1 MTEKEKADMIELH
14 VHLDG
19 SLRPETIWELAMIR
33 DGKAPAADLE
43 GLVTLMQ
50 APVPCSSLSEYLS
63 RFALP
68 LNYLQ
73 TDVALERVAF
83 ELTEDLAREGV
94 EYAEIRFAPQ
104 LSTELGLSQMEVTE
118 AVAAGVKRGM
128 AAYPGIKAGLLL
140 CCMRGSDEGTAR
152 NNMETLKTAADCVKD
167 GEKGRIVCGVDLAG
181 DESEYQNELFLE
193 YFKKAGRMDIPL
205 TVHAG
210 ECKRVQNIE
219 LAMENGAKR
228 IGHGIAMR
236 GNYELQELLCKK
248 GIGVE
253 LCPGSNLQT
262 GAVASAEEYPFR
274 EFLKNGV
281 KISVNTDNRT
291 VTNTTMIKEL
301 KFLDTHFGL
310 SAEDAGRLMMNAI
323 ETSFAGNSVKEIVR
337 KEISQWEKESA

>member
-1 MTEKEKADMIELH
+1 MWLYRLPKVELH
-14 VHLDG
+14 CHLDG
-19 SLRPETIWELAMIR
+19 SIPLQVLKELCVM
-33 DGKAPAADLE
+33 GH
-43 GLVTLMQ
+43 VT
-50 APVPCSSLSEYLS
+50 VPGDEKEFRSLAEAGDNCESLTEYLK
-63 RFALP
+63 
-68 LNYLQ
+68 
-73 TDVALERVAF
+73 AF
-83 ELTEDLAREGV
+83 ELPLSCLGTEESFLRASYAVAAEAARENV
-94 EYAEIRFAPQ
+94 RYMEIRFAPL
-104 LSTELGLSQMEVTE
+104 LSETSAFAAERIIEACAEGLQKACEDTGIYASLILC
-118 AVAAGVKRGM
+118 GM
-128 AAYPGIKAGLLL
+128 
-140 CCMRGSDEGTAR
+140 RHFS
-152 NNMETLKTAADCVKD
+152 AADNYRTLDLGKRYL
-167 GEKGRIVCGVDLAG
+167 GKGVCGVDLAG

-193 YFKKAGRMDIPL
+193 YFKKAGKMDIPL

-219 LAMENGAKR
+219 LAVENGAKR

>member
-152 NNMETLKTAADCVKD
+152 NNMETLKTAADCIKD

-181 DESEYQNELFLE
+181 AEEVYDTGLFRNLFAE
-193 YFKKAGRMDIPL
+193 ADRYGLKRTI
-205 TVHAG
+205 HAG
-210 ECKRVQNIE
+210 EAAGPDSMWKALE
-219 LAMENGAKR
+219 MGALR
-228 IGHGIAMR
+228 IGHGIAAIQDQSLIK
-236 GNYELQELLCKK
+236 ELVTRRTALEVCVTSNVQTKGVRSLKEHPIKK
-248 GIGVE
+248 LYDAGVHVT
-253 LCPGSNLQT
+253 L
-262 GAVASAEEYPFR
+262 
-274 EFLKNGV
+274 
-281 KISVNTDNRT
+281 NTDNRT
-291 VTNTTMIKEL
+291 VSGTTLLKEIDLVKNAFGFTDEDIKRMEGYAAEAA
-301 KFLDTHFGL
+301 FLDT
-310 SAEDAGRLMMNAI
+310 AI
-323 ETSFAGNSVKEIVR
+323 G
-337 KEISQWEKESA
+337 